1 MVDPVD
7 RFKSGKHTC
16 KPFRYKR
23 NQRKPKE
30 KPDKTVILGLECA
43 HKTPPNPHPRVFEM
57 TGRYETAKGQ
67 PFSVCLNQAG
77 NFVALWISKTAD
89 RVAHH
94 YVGSG
99 EQPNF
104 TLYEPD
110 DMDTPVGWLSIGAS
124 PDEIAVQLDSGPL
137 ASTSPREFYRFSTR
151 ATLSDRAVARLG
163 TTEEAKYLARVEHSP
178 LRHKTL
184 VALTMLLTGPKLTTA
199 LAKFFDT
206 DDDKHGLG
214 NDLRLAG
221 KEINEILYRAR
232 QHDKDIAHVATRLQD
247 YRRHIHRTLRTRTWT
262 WGGASKFGPNSG
274 ASSTRPLYEWLMAVV
289 ERRSRPPF
297 QEDPPYNYSVSHL
310 QEEFLGLPDRPED
323 MPYEYEFDVQQTGIA
338 GDLGIGISAFKGDL
352 KIRQTK
358 PVVQDVPWEY
368 VSMVVG
374 FSLGFSAGAS
384 VIKEAT
390 GVGRSH
396 VPWQEAD
403 FLGRLEVFESG
414 STAAPYVGKSKG
426 VTSWR
431 VHSAG
436 GPGVMDVAFG
446 DALVVGATAG
456 IESGEASGYIRQ
468 DDDALKEVIV
478 KAHTA
483 AWDGYDA
490 RYRGKQ
496 AAHFDLG
503 SARLTPHATTALGYM
518 AAAELAALQRSSS
531 KMLII
536 GNADRVDHAWY
547 NELLSRVRAENVA
560 QVFEDCLGDELKA
573 TVDAAGLGETSAEHA
588 GDRDGTENP
597 EYRRVTLYLDGHSI
611 ARLQVARP

>member
-1 MVDPVD
+1 MVDPLD
-7 RFKSGKHTC
+7 RFKSGKHAC

-43 HKTPPNPHPRVFEM
+43 HKRTPNPHPRVFEI
-57 TGRYETAKGQ
+57 TGRYESAEGT

-77 NFVALWISKTAD
+77 NFIALWMSKTAD
-89 RVAHH
+89 RTAHH

-104 TLYEPD
+104 LLYDPD
-110 DMDTPVGWLSIGAS
+110 DLDTAVGWLTVGVT
-124 PDEIAVQLDSGPL
+124 PHEITVQLDSGPFK
-137 ASTSPREFYRFSTR
+137 SPSPREFYQFSTR
-151 ATLSDRAVARLG
+151 ATLSDRAIARLG
-163 TTEEAKYLARVEHSP
+163 TTEEAQYIARVEHSP

-184 VALTMLLTGPKLTTA
+184 VALTKLLTGSTLTTA
-199 LAKFFDT
+199 LAEFFDA
-206 DDDKHGLG
+206 DDDDHGLAG
-214 NDLRLAG
+214 ELRKAG
-221 KEINEILYRAR
+221 SNVNEVFHNALTR
-232 QHDKDIAHVATRLQD
+232 DKDIAHVASRLQD

-262 WGGASKFGPNSG
+262 WGGANKFGPNSG
-274 ASSTRPLYEWLMAVV
+274 ASSTRPLYEWLMAVI
-289 ERRSRPPF
+289 ERRRRPPF
-297 QEDPPYNYSVSHL
+297 QEDPPYNYPISYL
-310 QEEFLGLPDRPED
+310 QQDFLGLPDRPAD
-323 MPYEYEFDVQQTGIA
+323 MPYEYEFALQQTGIA
-338 GDLGIGISAFKGDL
+338 GDVGVGINAFKGDL

-358 PVVQDVPWEY
+358 PVEQDAPWEY
-368 VSMVVG
+368 ITMVVG
-374 FSLGFSAGAS
+374 FSLGFSAGVS

-390 GVGRSH
+390 GIGRSH
-396 VPWQEAD
+396 VPWQEPD
-403 FLGRLEVFESG
+403 FLGRVEAFESG
-414 STAAPYVGKSKG
+414 SAAAPYVGKAKG
-426 VTSWR
+426 VTAWR
-431 VHSAG
+431 IHSAG
-436 GPGVMDVAFG
+436 GPGVMDVSFG

-483 AWDGYDA
+483 VWDGYDA

-503 SARLTPHATTALGYM
+503 SARLTAHATNALGYM
-518 AAAELAALQRSSS
+518 AAAELAALQRPSS

-536 GNADRVDHAWY
+536 GNADRVDRAWY

-573 TVDAAGLGETSAEHA
+573 TVDTVGLGEASAEHA
-588 GDRDGTENP
+588 GDRDQTENP
-597 EYRRVTLYLDGHSI
+597 KYRRVTLYLDGHSI
-611 ARLQVARP
+611 AKLQVARP